1 MSSLFSFPKEYVE
14 KQKRRCYTKNSMK
27 IRKETR
33 KSVMTKTT
41 GSIAASTNIVKE
53 SVVMG
58 DVSIGEDSTILFYA
72 VLRGDDNKII
82 IGKGTNIQDN
92 CTVHTSKVDPTMV
105 GDYVTVGHNAILH
118 GCTIGDNTLIGMGA
132 TVMNG
137 SVIGK
142 NCLIAAGSLVLEHQ
156 NIPDGSMVMGRPA
169 KVTRALTEE
178 EIAGL
183 KESALSYI
191 EEGKKLREEGYCL

>member
-1 MSSLFSFPKEYVE
+1 
-14 KQKRRCYTKNSMK
+14 
-27 IRKETR
+27 
-33 KSVMTKTT
+33 MTKTT

-58 DVSIGEDSTILFYA
+58 DVSIGADSTILFYA

-92 CTVHTSKVDPTMV
+92 CTV
-105 GDYVTVGHNAILH
+105 
-118 GCTIGDNTLIGMGA
+118 GDNTLIGMGA

>member
-1 MSSLFSFPKEYVE
+1 
-14 KQKRRCYTKNSMK
+14 
-27 IRKETR
+27 
-33 KSVMTKTT
+33 MTKTT

-118 GCTIGDNTLIGMGA
+118 GCNINRHGRNGDERQ
-132 TVMNG
+132 
-137 SVIGK
+137 
-142 NCLIAAGSLVLEHQ
+142 C
-156 NIPDGSMVMGRPA
+156 DR
-169 KVTRALTEE
+169 
-178 EIAGL
+178 
-183 KESALSYI
+183 
-191 EEGKKLREEGYCL
+191 KKLSHRSRKPCARTSEYPGWKHGYGQTGEGHAGIDGRRNCRVKRECTFLYRRGKETQGRRLLSVKKRYTSG

>member
-1 MSSLFSFPKEYVE
+1 MENP
-14 KQKRRCYTKNSMK
+14 N
-27 IRKETR
+27 IHP
-33 KSVMTKTT
+33 SVFIAPTATVV
-41 GSIAASTNIVKE
+41 GNVRIAADS
-53 SVVMG
+53 SVFFG
-58 DVSIGEDSTILFYA
+58 A
-72 VLRGDDNKII
+72 VLRSELDEIT
-82 IGKGTNIQDN
+82 IGEGTNIQDN

>member
-1 MSSLFSFPKEYVE
+1 
-14 KQKRRCYTKNSMK
+14 MK

-58 DVSIGEDSTILFYA
+58 DVSIGED
-72 VLRGDDNKII
+72 DNKII

-92 CTVHTSKVDPTMV
+92 CTVHTSKVDPTIV

-191 EEGKKLREEGYCL
+191 DEGKKLREEGYCL

>member
-1 MSSLFSFPKEYVE
+1 
-14 KQKRRCYTKNSMK
+14 
-27 IRKETR
+27 
-33 KSVMTKTT
+33 MTKTT

-58 DVSIGEDSTILFYA
+58 DVSIGADSTILFYA

-118 GCTIGDNTLIGMGA
+118 GCTIGDNTL
-132 TVMNG
+132 
-137 SVIGK
+137 
-142 NCLIAAGSLVLEHQ
+142 
-156 NIPDGSMVMGRPA
+156 DGSMVMGRPA

>member
-1 MSSLFSFPKEYVE
+1 M
-14 KQKRRCYTKNSMK
+14 
-27 IRKETR
+27 I
-33 KSVMTKTT
+33 KTT
-41 GSIAASTNIVKE
+41 GNIAASANIVKE

-58 DVSIGEDSTILFYA
+58 DVSIGKDSTILFYA

-142 NCLIAAGSLVLEHQ
+142 NCLIAAGWKHGYGQTGEGHAG
-156 NIPDGSMVMGRPA
+156 IDGRRNCRVKRECTFLYRRGKETQGR
-169 KVTRALTEE
+169 RL
-178 EIAGL
+178 
-183 KESALSYI
+183 LSV
-191 EEGKKLREEGYCL
+191 KKRYTSG

>member
-1 MSSLFSFPKEYVE
+1 
-14 KQKRRCYTKNSMK
+14 
-27 IRKETR
+27 
-33 KSVMTKTT
+33 MTKTT

-58 DVSIGEDSTILFYA
+58 DVSIGEDSTILFLCGTA
-72 VLRGDDNKII
+72 WGMTIKII

>member
-1 MSSLFSFPKEYVE
+1 
-14 KQKRRCYTKNSMK
+14 
-27 IRKETR
+27 
-33 KSVMTKTT
+33 
-41 GSIAASTNIVKE
+41 
-53 SVVMG
+53 MG
-58 DVSIGEDSTILFYA
+58 DVPSVRTVPFFFMQCCD
-72 VLRGDDNKII
+72 GDDNKIV

>member
-1 MSSLFSFPKEYVE
+1 
-14 KQKRRCYTKNSMK
+14 
-27 IRKETR
+27 
-33 KSVMTKTT
+33 MTITT
-41 GSIAASTNIVKE
+41 GSIAASTNIVKK

-142 NCLIAAGSLVLEHQ
+142 YCLIAAG
-156 NIPDGSMVMGRPA
+156 
-169 KVTRALTEE
+169 
-178 EIAGL
+178 
-183 KESALSYI
+183 
-191 EEGKKLREEGYCL
+191 EGYVCIEVSRNCRVNRVCTFLYRRGKETQGRRILPVKKRYTSG

>member
-1 MSSLFSFPKEYVE
+1 M
-14 KQKRRCYTKNSMK
+14 
-27 IRKETR
+27 I
-33 KSVMTKTT
+33 KTT
-41 GSIAASTNIVKE
+41 GNIAASANIVKE

-156 NIPDGSMVMGRPA
+156 NIPDGSSYGQTGEGHAGIDGRRNCRV
-169 KVTRALTEE
+169 KRECTFLYRR
-178 EIAGL
+178 G
-183 KESALSYI
+183 KETQGRRILPV
-191 EEGKKLREEGYCL
+191 KKRYTSG

>member
-1 MSSLFSFPKEYVE
+1 
-14 KQKRRCYTKNSMK
+14 
-27 IRKETR
+27 
-33 KSVMTKTT
+33 MTKTT

-92 CTVHTSKVDPTMV
+92 CTVHTSKVDLTMV

-191 EEGKKLREEGYCL
+191 EEGGHAGIDGRRNCRVKRECTFLYRRGKETQGRRLLLVKKRYTSG